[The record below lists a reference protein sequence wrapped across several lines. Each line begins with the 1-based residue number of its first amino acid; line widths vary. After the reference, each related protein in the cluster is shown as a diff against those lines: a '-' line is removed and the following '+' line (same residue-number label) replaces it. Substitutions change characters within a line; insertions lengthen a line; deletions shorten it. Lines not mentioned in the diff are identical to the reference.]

1 MVLYVLLLCS
11 ADYMLDSMY
20 LFLALHCSLQNN
32 STGASACEISCCV
45 AWSVECNEWDSK
57 DNVDFLKWLKTLVSR
72 VLALFFDD
80 VEKMCSSLRGRS
92 IPQVLTCAWCRLR
105 KPRGGGLLRQWER
118 VNINISTA
126 PIYTQYIFFCSFLS
140 STKTSTSTSP

>member
-1 MVLYVLLLCS
+1 MWNVTNEMV
-11 ADYMLDSMY
+11 D
-20 LFLALHCSLQNN
+20 
-32 STGASACEISCCV
+32 I
-45 AWSVECNEWDSK
+45 
-57 DNVDFLKWLKTLVSR
+57 LKWLKKLVSR

-80 VEKMCSSLRGRS
+80 VEKWCSSLRGRS

-126 PIYTQYIFFCSFLS
+126 PIYFFFFSFLS
-140 STKTSTSTSP
+140 SIKTSTSTSP